1 MWSELA
7 LPWQAALEQAWE
19 AWCGGCIPIGC
30 AIATPAGEIV
40 ARGRNRINEPSA
52 PPRQVCDSQLA
63 HAELNA
69 LLAMPHLL
77 PGRSDCTLYTTMEP
91 CPLCMG
97 ALYMSGVRG
106 LHYACRDAYAGST
119 DLLGSTPYYS
129 RKSIRVCGPHNAAL
143 ETILMALVFAHYL
156 GHYSPQGIS
165 LVEAEWVKSVPAGL
179 ELGRELHR
187 GGLLER
193 LREAAAPTPAAF
205 DTLAALV

>member
-1 MWSELA
+1 MWSDLA

-30 AIATPAGEIV
+30 VIANPAGEII
-40 ARGRNRINEPSA
+40 ARGRNRIDEECA

-69 LLAMPHLL
+69 LLSMPKLQS
-77 PGRSDCTLYTTMEP
+77 GRHECTLYTTMEP

-106 LHYACRDAYAGST
+106 LHYACRDTYAGSVNV
-119 DLLGSTPYYS
+119 LGSTPYYS
-129 RKSIRVCGPHNAAL
+129 RKQLRVCGPHNTAL
-143 ETILMALVFAHYL
+143 ETLLMALCFAYYL
-156 GHYSPQGIS
+156 ANYSPQGIS
-165 LVEAEWVKSVPAGL
+165 LVEVEWIKSVPAGV
-179 ELGRELHR
+179 ELGRALHQQ
-187 GGLLER
+187 GLLER
-193 LREAAAPTPAAF
+193 LRVEAAPAPAAF